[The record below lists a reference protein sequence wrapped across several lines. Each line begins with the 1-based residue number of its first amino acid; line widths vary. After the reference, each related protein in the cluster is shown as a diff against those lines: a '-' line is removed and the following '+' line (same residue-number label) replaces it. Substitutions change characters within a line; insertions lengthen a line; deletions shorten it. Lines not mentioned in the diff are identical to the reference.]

1 MTLDVRARLA
11 QGAAAVADWPQQN
24 RDWYYAEDGLR
35 LDVLDA
41 DAAALTAA
49 SAGAE
54 EALHIHREA
63 LDLLSHA
70 WLGGSGAGAGEFLAR
85 QSAAAAEV
93 IGSLRSAAVVLSA
106 LRADLEQLVD
116 AKVDSACSG
125 EWSVIPG
132 SGTDGAVPYD
142 VAISRLGDLPA
153 PHCEIPARSAEFAQ
167 RHPPA
172 APPAP
177 QPVPDQAPAAVS
189 APVSPPVSAPLVP
202 SPGQGWTSGAPVG
215 ALPGIP
221 GIPDIGGSL
230 AGLVTWIA
238 QTLGSYADTP
248 TPPKSADVG
257 DATTPDGPVD
267 KIKPDVAEQHS
278 SHQTPLAAEAPPVA
292 VAPAPAAPGAAPAEP
307 GPAGPV
313 TPVGPVTPAGPVG
326 AAPVMST
333 PEPAV
338 PPPPLLPPAP
348 AAGTPCEIAAD
359 ELPQVGR

>member
-63 LDLLSHA
+63 LDLLNHA

-85 QSAAAAEV
+85 QSAAAAEI

-189 APVSPPVSAPLVP
+189 APVSPPVSAPLAP

-215 ALPGIP
+215 ALP

-248 TPPKSADVG
+248 TPPASADMG

-267 KIKPDVAEQHS
+267 KIKPVVAEQHS
-278 SHQTPLAAEAPPVA
+278 SHQTLLAAQAPPVA

-338 PPPPLLPPAP
+338 SPPPLLPPAP
-348 AAGTPCEIAAD
+348 AVGTPCEIAAD